1 MSLFPASS
9 GSQDIM
15 HIETGVKNT
24 TSSDGSISVTFERS
38 FSNPPTVFCSPIV
51 SSGTVYCGIV
61 KSVSTTGF
69 TAVIKTPS
77 GSAYPSGNNV
87 YWVALDGGSH
97 QGA

>member
-1 MSLFPASS
+1 MALFLASG

-15 HIETGVKNT
+15 HIETGAKNT
-24 TSSDGSISVTFERS
+24 TGSDGSISVSFDRS

-77 GSAYPSGNNV
+77 GTAYPAGNTV
-87 YWVALDGGSH
+87 YWVALDGGTH